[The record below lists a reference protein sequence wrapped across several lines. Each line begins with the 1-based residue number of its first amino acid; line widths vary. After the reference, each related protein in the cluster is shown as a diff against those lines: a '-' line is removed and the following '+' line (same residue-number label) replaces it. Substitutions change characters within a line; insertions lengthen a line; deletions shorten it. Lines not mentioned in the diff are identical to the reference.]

1 MKLVARDNT
10 ARSSAGREA
19 NPDHDPGGS
28 PADVI
33 TAATPPISFLNPPIH
48 FWTQL
53 TSGKHCKAKR
63 TGVLPKHCGEKA
75 HQFSLR
81 ACEHKDIDMK

>member
-1 MKLVARDNT
+1 MKLVARDNA

-48 FWTQL
+48 FWRQL
-53 TSGKHCKAKR
+53 TSGKHCKANP
-63 TGVLPKHCGEKA
+63 G
-75 HQFSLR
+75 SLL
-81 ACEHKDIDMK
+81 HG